1 MGDNCLITVGS
12 CGESSLRWKRDED
25 SGASQLLCSRP
36 GENVALIATV
46 SCEGGGPWTCFA
58 HNRVNPARPWFSTFK
73 DEFSAKV
80 FAELEAGDDTGN
92 SLFTASERP
101 SFMGMKWDVVID
113 SKNQWI
119 DVMLHRHD
127 ISGRVL
133 SLHAHVKAKLDAESG
148 LSDWD
153 AKVIGGAVGYGTSAK
168 YVHHVQFDMMSDLKS
183 ALDAVEG
190 EIVAQL
196 RGEKED
202 KREEKGNPEPQPLFA
217 DYECMLFDTTW
228 RTRLVNATG
237 PQAAA
242 IAHVIDQ
249 AHEDSRARDRAWVK
263 VFSFVTHGLFYVS
276 LEKRGTA
283 ASDWGHCGT
292 WMHDDA
298 QANHVW
304 IFYPDDDDPLTSS
317 KVKVV
322 ELPGRDTLSC
332 THYQLI
338 IDDEVVTTE
347 CLATLWQMFRYVE
360 ARLREGTLVAN
371 QHRRDPEFVSAFL
384 QAMRDDSGLHDLI
397 VAFEAG
403 VRGAL
408 SDEWFKLDSAKKFED
423 DWLTYARIRELVE
436 KKKK

>member
-1 MGDNCLITVGS
+1 LI
-12 CGESSLRWKRDED
+12 CD
-25 SGASQLLCSRP
+25 RP
-36 GENVALIATV
+36 GEIATV
-46 SCEGGGPWTCFA
+46 SWEGRGLWTCLA
-58 HNRVNPARPWFSTFK
+58 RNRANPARPWFSTFK

-80 FAELEAGDDTGN
+80 FAELEAGDDVGN

-113 SKNQWI
+113 SKNHWI

-148 LSDWD
+148 LSAWIVE
-153 AKVIGGAVGYGTSAK
+153 VIGGTVGYGTSAK
-168 YVHHVQFDMMSDLKS
+168 YVHHKQFDTMSDLKS
-183 ALDAVEG
+183 ALDAVED
-190 EIVAQL
+190 EIVVQL
-196 RGEKED
+196 GGMREEKEN
-202 KREEKGNPEPQPLFA
+202 KKGNPEPQHA
-217 DYECMLFDTTW
+217 DYECALFDVTW
-228 RTRLVNATG
+228 RIKVVSATG

-276 LEKRGTA
+276 LEKRGIA

-298 QANHVW
+298 QANHTW

-322 ELPGRDTLSC
+322 KLPERGVGSC

-338 IDDEVVTTE
+338 IDDKVVITE

-397 VAFEAG
+397 VAFDAG
-403 VRGAL
+403 ARGAL
-408 SDEWFKLDSAKKFED
+408 CDEWFKLDSAKKFED
-423 DWLTYARIRELVE
+423 DWLTYTRIRELVE
-436 KKKK
+436 KKK